1 MGDPTVKFNVDLSYG
16 CTLSYTLQ
24 ELKDVCNSI
33 NTPVANLE
41 IYKNLNNI
49 DTFGKFGNADVYK
62 TNVSAALIS
71 PSFLLLLI
79 FRFLLTVIRTGRK
92 SSRRLHWSAWVRPS
106 GRLHII
112 GVISGQLCTT
122 RSFMR
127 RLASLRICRS
137 TSSRSKRA
145 RTSSNGNSRG
155 RRSVQTLPLSRTS
168 KCLSRSNS

>member
-1 MGDPTVKFNVDLSYG
+1 MIQGTSGSPGYIDGLPLLIGRADTSGATQIYEEGFRLSGGDMTGSCVGPVTDSDMLAEMGDPTVKFNVDLSYG

-92 SSRRLHWSAWVRPS
+92 SSRRLH
-106 GRLHII
+106 
-112 GVISGQLCTT
+112 
-122 RSFMR
+122 
-127 RLASLRICRS
+127 
-137 TSSRSKRA
+137 
-145 RTSSNGNSRG
+145 
-155 RRSVQTLPLSRTS
+155 
-168 KCLSRSNS
+168 

>member
-1 MGDPTVKFNVDLSYG
+1 MTGSCVGPVTDSDMLAEMGDPTVKFNVDLSYG

-71 PSFLLLLI
+71 PSF
-79 FRFLLTVIRTGRK
+79 
-92 SSRRLHWSAWVRPS
+92 
-106 GRLHII
+106 
-112 GVISGQLCTT
+112 
-122 RSFMR
+122 
-127 RLASLRICRS
+127 
-137 TSSRSKRA
+137 
-145 RTSSNGNSRG
+145 
-155 RRSVQTLPLSRTS
+155 
-168 KCLSRSNS
+168 